1 MNRTNVYDILKE
13 RGFIEQ
19 VTHEEELREL
29 LGKESVTFYIGYD
42 PTADSLTVGHFL
54 TIMAMAHMQRAGHR
68 PIALIGGGTTMVGDP
83 TDKTDMRKML
93 TREQIMHNGERF
105 KKQFERLIDFSDNK
119 ALMVDNADWLL
130 ELNYVNFLREVGI
143 YFSVNKMLTAEC
155 YKTRMEKGLTFLE
168 FNYMLMQGYDFLELY
183 KRYGCR
189 LQMGGNDQWSNI
201 LAGADLIR
209 RVEGVEAYGLTLSL
223 LTTSEGKKMGKTQAG
238 AIWLDPEKT
247 SPYDFYQYWRN
258 VDDADVEKC
267 LALLTFLPMDEVRR
281 LGSLPGEKI
290 NEAKKTLAFE
300 ITKII
305 HGEEEALKAQK
316 AAEALFGGGGDSESI
331 PTTEISTAQLEEGI
345 NIINLLV
352 MTGLAPS
359 KGEARRLVTQGGV
372 YLEDSKV
379 EGIDVTIGM
388 KDLKDGKLIIK
399 KGKKTYHRISAIE

>member
-1 MNRTNVYDILKE
+1 
-13 RGFIEQ
+13 
-19 VTHEEELREL
+19 
-29 LGKESVTFYIGYD
+29 
-42 PTADSLTVGHFL
+42 
-54 TIMAMAHMQRAGHR
+54 
-68 PIALIGGGTTMVGDP
+68 
-83 TDKTDMRKML
+83 
-93 TREQIMHNGERF
+93 
-105 KKQFERLIDFSDNK
+105 
-119 ALMVDNADWLL
+119 
-130 ELNYVNFLREVGI
+130 
-143 YFSVNKMLTAEC
+143 
-155 YKTRMEKGLTFLE
+155 
-168 FNYMLMQGYDFLELY
+168 
-183 KRYGCR
+183 
-189 LQMGGNDQWSNI
+189 
-201 LAGADLIR
+201 
-209 RVEGVEAYGLTLSL
+209 
-223 LTTSEGKKMGKTQAG
+223 MGKTQAG

-331 PTTEISTAQLEEGI
+331 PTTEISAAQLEEGI
-345 NIINLLV
+345 NIIDLLV